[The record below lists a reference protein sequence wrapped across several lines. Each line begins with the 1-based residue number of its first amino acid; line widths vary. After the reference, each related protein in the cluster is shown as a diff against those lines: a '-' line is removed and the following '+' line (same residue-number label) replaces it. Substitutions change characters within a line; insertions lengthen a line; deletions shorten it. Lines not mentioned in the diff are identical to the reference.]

1 MKVAIVQS
9 KPRKGD
15 VVANMAEM
23 QAIFAQL
30 AADVEPYDLVVF
42 PEAALTGYFLEGA
55 VYELAFDAE
64 SLAERIANAWRSAA
78 GALRAPVDIV
88 LGFYENAGGTYYNS
102 ALYLSVTPTAH
113 EIVHVHRKMFLPT
126 YGVFDEERFLSRGR
140 RLQAFETRLGRTA
153 ILICEDAWHAIMPT
167 IAAIKGARVLIVPS
181 ASPGRGL
188 SPSEPGRGLSP
199 SEPGRGLSGAGQLES
214 VRHWMNVLTDYAVEH
229 GVFMIYAGLAG
240 FEGGKGMAGS
250 SAVIDPFGKT
260 LAALPALGAH
270 ILRAT
275 LDLDEIDIARA
286 RLPLLGDL
294 GAVLPDL
301 LYDDE
306 LQPHHMRRA
315 APAAVGSG
323 DVR

>member
-15 VVANMAEM
+15 VAANMAEM
-23 QAIFAQL
+23 AAIFAQL
-30 AADVEPYDLVVF
+30 AADVEPYDLIVF

-55 VYELAFDAE
+55 VYELAFDVE
-64 SLAERIANAWRSAA
+64 SLAERLASAWRSAA
-78 GALRAPVDIV
+78 GATRAPVDIV

-140 RLQAFETRLGRTA
+140 RLQAFDTRLGRTA
-153 ILICEDAWHAIMPT
+153 VLICEDAWHAIMPT

-188 SPSEPGRGLSP
+188 SPSEPAR
-199 SEPGRGLSGAGQLES
+199 GQLES
-214 VRHWMNVLTDYAVEH
+214 VRHWMNVLGDYAVEH
-229 GVFMIYAGLAG
+229 GVFVIYAGLAG

-250 SAVIDPFGKT
+250 SAVIDPFGIT

-306 LQPHHMRRA
+306 LQPHHMRRTGTSAVA
-315 APAAVGSG
+315 AG
-323 DVR
+323 DIR